1 MAQEDELLPGLFYV
15 ALAGL
20 SGSLVAR
27 QRNILIRM
35 FSPLAFA
42 TAAGAYFLPHTTH
55 SIIDSIGGPMTS
67 TYPTR
72 PSGFGHHG
80 PMSRASYLS
89 TPSSSSSQ
97 DNSPELAS
105 RTREAWHGESRAG
118 QASDAV
124 RQDAHRAQQWVDGK
138 VHEAGDSIDDIRGE
152 ASRLQKSA
160 SGWFQLHKDEVE
172 DEVEGK
178 VKEVKDRWSTTSS
191 KVEDAAEKAKDNAV
205 HVAEQT
211 KDKAQGASAWFSTK
225 AHEAEKV
232 VENSAHKAKDWVDDT
247 TAVVEQKLEASAK
260 DADEWWKAQAAK
272 EEKRA
277 AEKKHNERKMA
288 ERAWFHRQRT
298 DEKHPE
304 HPEHSKWW
312 SGRYNPAGAVVG
324 AGVGLDAADHHPP
337 IHHHRP
343 RGEFP
348 SDPSL
353 KHHYNHPH
361 HNSFLGYASDFG
373 SDGALDD
380 EDVENPDRLT
390 TIKSKIRREFPSDPS
405 LKHHYNHPHHNSF
418 LGYASDFG
426 SDGMLDDED
435 VENPDRLTTAKS
447 KIRREFPSDPSLK
460 HHYNHPHHNSFLGYA
475 SDFGSDGMLDDEDVE
490 NPDRLTT
497 IKSKIRREFP
507 SDPSLKH
514 HYNHPHHNSF
524 LGYASDFGSD
534 GALDDEDV
542 KEADRPTTGTR
553 RLRREFPSDPSLVHH
568 YNHPHRNSFL
578 GIASDF
584 GSDGA
589 LDDEDVNEW
598 SSTKRAIGTYDR
610 HLSDH
615 HHPHHRHHFW
625 TSRHD
630 GYHHSHEP
638 EYWSNGEEI
647 STASV
652 RDAAYYN
659 YPGSFRDSSLSRS
672 SWWSRTSRDH
682 EIHMAE
688 LRERANALAWET
700 KQAEERAAFDLADKL
715 AVEQVALEL
724 SAAEAKKR
732 AEAAARHAKE
742 QSEAL
747 IRERQLAVERAT
759 KDMELRLAAEKESAE
774 RAAADAKAKAHAWE
788 LEQRRLA
795 EQAAQEVR
803 DRVLREKLAA
813 EDLKDKADAWA
824 HEQKEKAELAAHEIR
839 ERVLRETAAA
849 EKSAQDAKAHLEA
862 KARAE
867 KDKFERNAH
876 ELEEKVRQERIR
888 EEQAAMELR
897 ERAEA
902 LVREQKLKVEKTA
915 RELEERLSI
924 ERAENKTAF
933 ERAFKD
939 SEQLRA
945 FERAEADAL
954 AAKARAESLLSE
966 ARRSAPLSTR
976 SLKEELE
983 STSSGWSWPWS
994 SKSPTIETT
1003 TRVKHHD
1010 HEGFDSSGQLMEHIA
1025 EDIRQTK
1032 DDIQGGFG
1040 HLKDTVLT
1048 AESKAA
1054 EAVNDAL
1061 YGADKH
1067 ATEAVNEAKPK
1078 VEKAAS
1084 EGDGWWSAR
1093 TKDVERKLGEV
1104 DSEVRTGLHKAGD
1117 KLREMDRESSS
1128 SDDDFWFKNEQSRQQ
1143 QQRRESG
1150 RAM

>member
-1 MAQEDELLPGLFYV
+1 MTIAAATGLVAGGAFSSYTTVYADEYDERSTRHGNDEHLNHYDKPRAGFDSYEDYKRRFSNKHTLMAQEDELLPGLFYV

-232 VENSAHKAKDWVDDT
+232 VENSALKAKDWVDDT

-447 KIRREFPSDPSLK
+447 KIRR
-460 HHYNHPHHNSFLGYA
+460 
-475 SDFGSDGMLDDEDVE
+475 
-490 NPDRLTT
+490 
-497 IKSKIRREFP
+497 
-507 SDPSLKH
+507 
-514 HYNHPHHNSF
+514 
-524 LGYASDFGSD
+524 
-534 GALDDEDV
+534 
-542 KEADRPTTGTR
+542 
-553 RLRREFPSDPSLVHH
+553 
-568 YNHPHRNSFL
+568 
-578 GIASDF
+578 
-584 GSDGA
+584 
-589 LDDEDVNEW
+589 
-598 SSTKRAIGTYDR
+598 
-610 HLSDH
+610 
-615 HHPHHRHHFW
+615 
-625 TSRHD
+625 
-630 GYHHSHEP
+630 
-638 EYWSNGEEI
+638 
-647 STASV
+647 
-652 RDAAYYN
+652 
-659 YPGSFRDSSLSRS
+659 
-672 SWWSRTSRDH
+672 
-682 EIHMAE
+682 
-688 LRERANALAWET
+688 
-700 KQAEERAAFDLADKL
+700 
-715 AVEQVALEL
+715 
-724 SAAEAKKR
+724 
-732 AEAAARHAKE
+732 
-742 QSEAL
+742 
-747 IRERQLAVERAT
+747 
-759 KDMELRLAAEKESAE
+759 
-774 RAAADAKAKAHAWE
+774 
-788 LEQRRLA
+788 
-795 EQAAQEVR
+795 
-803 DRVLREKLAA
+803 
-813 EDLKDKADAWA
+813 
-824 HEQKEKAELAAHEIR
+824 
-839 ERVLRETAAA
+839 
-849 EKSAQDAKAHLEA
+849 
-862 KARAE
+862 
-867 KDKFERNAH
+867 
-876 ELEEKVRQERIR
+876 
-888 EEQAAMELR
+888 
-897 ERAEA
+897 
-902 LVREQKLKVEKTA
+902 
-915 RELEERLSI
+915 
-924 ERAENKTAF
+924 
-933 ERAFKD
+933 
-939 SEQLRA
+939 
-945 FERAEADAL
+945 
-954 AAKARAESLLSE
+954 
-966 ARRSAPLSTR
+966 
-976 SLKEELE
+976 
-983 STSSGWSWPWS
+983 
-994 SKSPTIETT
+994 
-1003 TRVKHHD
+1003 
-1010 HEGFDSSGQLMEHIA
+1010 
-1025 EDIRQTK
+1025 
-1032 DDIQGGFG
+1032 
-1040 HLKDTVLT
+1040 
-1048 AESKAA
+1048 
-1054 EAVNDAL
+1054 
-1061 YGADKH
+1061 
-1067 ATEAVNEAKPK
+1067 
-1078 VEKAAS
+1078 
-1084 EGDGWWSAR
+1084 
-1093 TKDVERKLGEV
+1093 
-1104 DSEVRTGLHKAGD
+1104 
-1117 KLREMDRESSS
+1117 
-1128 SDDDFWFKNEQSRQQ
+1128 
-1143 QQRRESG
+1143 
-1150 RAM
+1150 